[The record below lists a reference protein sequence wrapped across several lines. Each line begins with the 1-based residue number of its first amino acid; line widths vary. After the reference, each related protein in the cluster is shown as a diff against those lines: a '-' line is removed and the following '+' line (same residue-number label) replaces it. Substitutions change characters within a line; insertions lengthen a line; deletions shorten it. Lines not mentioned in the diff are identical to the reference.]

1 MIYISVSEFDLLLK
15 ENKSF
20 QLVDVREQYE
30 YNICKLNSV
39 HIPMADIVSRISEI
53 DTDKRLCVLCKT
65 GKRAEAVAN
74 LLETDYDF
82 KDVFVV
88 EGGIM
93 AYAEQ
98 IDNNLEIY
106 S

>member
-1 MIYISVSEFDLLLK
+1 MIYISVNEFDKLLK
-15 ENKSF
+15 ENSDF

-30 YNICKLNSV
+30 YNIGKLGSI
-39 HIPMADIVSRISEI
+39 HIPMADIVSRMNEIS
-53 DTDKRLCVLCKT
+53 TDKRVCVLCKT

-82 KDVFVV
+82 KDVLVV

-98 IDNNLEIY
+98 IDKNLEVY

>member
-1 MIYISVSEFDLLLK
+1 MIYISVNEFDGLLK
-15 ENKSF
+15 KNSNF
-20 QLVDVREQYE
+20 QIVDVREQYE

-39 HIPMADIVSRISEI
+39 HIPMAEIVSRMNEI
-53 DTDKRLCVLCKT
+53 DVNKKICILCKT

-82 KDVFVV
+82 KDVMIV

-98 IDNNLEIY
+98 IDTNLEMY

>member
-1 MIYISVSEFDLLLK
+1 MIYISVSEFDQLLK
-15 ENKSF
+15 EKSDF
-20 QLVDVREQYE
+20 QLVDVREYYE

-39 HIPMADIVSRISEI
+39 HIPMADIISRMGEI
-53 DTDKRLCVLCKT
+53 ATDKKICILCKT

-82 KDVFVV
+82 KDVLVV

>member
-1 MIYISVSEFDLLLK
+1 MIYISVNEFDKLLK
-15 ENKSF
+15 ENSDF

-39 HIPMADIVSRISEI
+39 HIPMADIISRMGEI
-53 DTDKRLCVLCKT
+53 DMNKRICVLCKT

-74 LLETDYDF
+74 LLETDFDF
-82 KDVFVV
+82 KDVMVV
-88 EGGIM
+88 DGGIM

>member
-1 MIYISVSEFDLLLK
+1 MIYISVNEFDKLLK
-15 ENKSF
+15 ANSDF

-39 HIPMADIVSRISEI
+39 HIPMAEIVVRMSEI
-53 DTDKRLCVLCKT
+53 DTDKQICILCKT

-82 KDVFVV
+82 KDVLVV

-93 AYAEQ
+93 AYAME
-98 IDNNLEIY
+98 IDKNLEVY

>member
-1 MIYISVSEFDLLLK
+1 MIYISVHEFDKLLK
-15 ENKSF
+15 QKGDL
-20 QLVDVREQYE
+20 QVIDVREQYE
-30 YNICKLNSV
+30 YNICKLVSL
-39 HIPMADIVSRISEI
+39 HIPMDEIVSRMDEI
-53 DTDKRLCVLCKT
+53 DVDKQVCILCKT

-74 LLETDYDF
+74 LLETDYEF
-82 KDVFVV
+82 KDILVV

-98 IDNNLEIY
+98 IDTNLERY

>member
-1 MIYISVSEFDLLLK
+1 MIYISINEFDKLLK
-15 ENKSF
+15 ENSDF
-20 QLVDVREQYE
+20 QLIDVREQYE

-39 HIPMADIVSRISEI
+39 HIPMAEIISRLNEI
-53 DTDKRLCVLCKT
+53 ASDKRICVLCKT

-88 EGGIM
+88 KGGIM

-98 IDNNLEIY
+98 IDTNLEIY

>member
-1 MIYISVSEFDLLLK
+1 MIYISVNEFDQLLK
-15 ENKSF
+15 EKSDF

-39 HIPMADIVSRISEI
+39 HIPMAEIVSRMNEI
-53 DTDKRLCVLCKT
+53 DPDKRICVLCKT

-82 KDVFVV
+82 KNVLVV

>member
-1 MIYISVSEFDLLLK
+1 MIYISVSEFDKLLK
-15 ENKSF
+15 EKSDF

-39 HIPMADIVSRISEI
+39 HIPMAEIVSRMNEI
-53 DTDKRLCVLCKT
+53 DTDKQICILCKT

-82 KDVFVV
+82 KGILVV
-88 EGGIM
+88 DGGIM

>member
-1 MIYISVSEFDLLLK
+1 MIYISVNEFDKLLK
-15 ENKSF
+15 EKYDF

-39 HIPMADIVSRISEI
+39 HIPMAEIISRMNEI
-53 DTDKRLCVLCKT
+53 DSDKQICVLCKT

-82 KDVFVV
+82 KDVLVV
-88 EGGIM
+88 EGGII
-93 AYAEQ
+93 AYAGQ

>member
-1 MIYISVSEFDLLLK
+1 MIYISIKEFDK
-15 ENKSF
+15 MFKNDSDF

-30 YNICKLNSV
+30 YNICNLNSV
-39 HIPMADIVSRISEI
+39 HIPMAEIVSRINEI
-53 DTDKRLCVLCKT
+53 NTEKRVCVLCKT

-74 LLETDYDF
+74 LLETDYGFIDIL
-82 KDVFVV
+82 VV
-88 EGGIM
+88 EGGIL

-98 IDNNLEIY
+98 IDKNLEVY

>member
-1 MIYISVSEFDLLLK
+1 MIYISVSEFDQLLK
-15 ENKSF
+15 EKSDF

-30 YNICKLNSV
+30 YNICKLDSV
-39 HIPMADIVSRISEI
+39 HIPMGEI
-53 DTDKRLCVLCKT
+53 NIRVTEITKVKPVCIICKT

-74 LLETDYDF
+74 FLETDF
-82 KDVFVV
+82 GFEDVMVIQ
-88 EGGIM
+88 GGII

>member
-1 MIYISVSEFDLLLK
+1 MIYISVNEFDILLK
-15 ENKSF
+15 GDTDF

-39 HIPMADIVSRISEI
+39 HIPMAEISIRVTEI
-53 DTDKRLCVLCKT
+53 TKTNPVCILCKT

-74 LLETDYDF
+74 FLETDYGY
-82 KDVFVV
+82 KDVLVV

-98 IDNNLEIY
+98 IDKNLEIY

>member
-1 MIYISVSEFDLLLK
+1 MIYISVNEFDKLLK
-15 ENKSF
+15 ENSDF

-39 HIPMADIVSRISEI
+39 HIPMAEIVSRMHEI
-53 DTDKRLCVLCKT
+53 ATDKRICVMCKT

-82 KDVFVV
+82 KDVLVV

-98 IDNNLEIY
+98 IDTNLEIY